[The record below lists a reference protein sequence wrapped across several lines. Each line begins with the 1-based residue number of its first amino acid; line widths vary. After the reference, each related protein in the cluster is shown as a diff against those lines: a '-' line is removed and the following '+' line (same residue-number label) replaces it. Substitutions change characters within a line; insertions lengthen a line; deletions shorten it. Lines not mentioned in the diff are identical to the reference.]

1 MVDEHAPFGVVL
13 RQFRTAAALSQEDL
27 AERAGV
33 SLRGISDLERGV
45 RRTPYLT
52 TVIMLAAALNLIPAD
67 RQTLLAAARP
77 GSPPE
82 TDPGTAGSPSPLP
95 VPLTPLLG
103 RDHELPD
110 LVSLVGNRT
119 AQLVT
124 LTGPGGTGKTRLAL
138 EAGARLQEAFAD
150 GVVFVDLAPLRDAE
164 FALPTIAG
172 TLGVRERAGQPLRE
186 TLSRVL
192 APKQLLLLLDN
203 CEQVLEAAPDVAAL
217 LAASPQLSVLATSRE
232 TLRLRGE
239 HVVPLPPLPLPSS
252 NGQQRSRTW
261 PRSPPSPSFS
271 SVPRPHTPPLP

>member
-1 MVDEHAPFGVVL
+1 M
-13 RQFRTAAALSQEDL
+13 
-27 AERAGV
+27 
-33 SLRGISDLERGV
+33 
-45 RRTPYLT
+45 
-52 TVIMLAAALNLIPAD
+52 
-67 RQTLLAAARP
+67 
-77 GSPPE
+77 
-82 TDPGTAGSPSPLP
+82 
-95 VPLTPLLG
+95 
-103 RDHELPD
+103 
-110 LVSLVGNRT
+110 
-119 AQLVT
+119 T

-252 NGQQRSRTW
+252 NGRTAVTDLAQV
-261 PRSPPSPSFS
+261 PAVALFLERATATHPTFALTADNAAAVARHLPPSRWAAAGHRAGRGLG
-271 SVPRPHTPPLP
+271 PRAASPHALLDRLEHRLLLLTGGSRDLPDAAAHDARHHRLEL